1 MNWNTSSSFEN
12 LAPPQLMM
20 TSRSRTPSNRRSAVA
35 DKREDDVV
43 FRICRFDLIIEDITA
58 CLTAASVKV
67 KIPTKMPMLMS
78 QNWGNM

>member
-12 LAPPQLMM
+12 LAPPPTQLTM

-43 FRICRFDLIIEDITA
+43 FRICR
-58 CLTAASVKV
+58 
-67 KIPTKMPMLMS
+67 
-78 QNWGNM
+78 